1 MQELLMNK
9 IFLVN
14 FPSFHETNFNRYFT
28 FLQICGI
35 QNPVNLQAFN
45 FKSFLSGYTI
55 SFNVEL
61 LKNKFPDALFVHFR
75 TPEEIIYNQMLFCR
89 GNCLFNGLIF
99 NDFNEYLN
107 LDLSNFTLE
116 DLKEKNKNYNEKIN
130 TLFKN
135 NKNFI
140 DLGLIENFTDFVLGE
155 SKLKDFFYIH
165 GLDSEFNINALKETI
180 KNKETKFL
188 DYLDFKSSNLRIPSF
203 YTLNSLVSDF
213 IFPIP
218 FNLEDETSLYKN
230 LKKEI
235 ENAY

>member
-1 MQELLMNK
+1 MNK
-9 IFLVN
+9 IFLIN
-14 FPSFHETNFNRYFT
+14 FPSFHEINFNRYFT
-28 FLQICGI
+28 YLQICGI
-35 QNPVNLQAFN
+35 QNPITLQAFN

-61 LKNKFPDALFVHFR
+61 LKNKFPEALFIYFR
-75 TPEEIIYNQMLFCR
+75 TPEEIIYNQMLFCKA
-89 GNCLFNGLIF
+89 NCLLNGLIF

-130 TLFKN
+130 ILFKN

-140 DLGLIENFTDFVLGE
+140 DLGLIRNFTDFILEE
-155 SKLKDFFYIH
+155 SELKDFFYIH
-165 GLDSEFNINALKETI
+165 GLDTELNINAFKEAI

-188 DYLDFKSSNLRIPSF
+188 DYLDFKSPNLRIPSF
-203 YTLNSLVSDF
+203 YTINSLVSDF

-218 FNLEDETSLYKN
+218 FDLKDETSLYKN

-235 ENAY
+235 EDAY

>member
-1 MQELLMNK
+1 MNK

-45 FKSFLSGYTI
+45 FKTFLSGYTI

-116 DLKEKNKNYNEKIN
+116 NLKEKNKNYNEKIN

-140 DLGLIENFTDFVLGE
+140 DLGLIENFTDFVLVE

-165 GLDSEFNINALKETI
+165 GLDSELNINQLKETI

-188 DYLDFKSSNLRIPSF
+188 DYLDFTSSNLQIPSF
-203 YTLNSLVSDF
+203 YTMNSLVSDF

-218 FNLEDETSLYKN
+218 FDLEDETSLYKN
-230 LKKEI
+230 LKKQI